1 MYGSRSQAVRV
12 KVKVNKRTEK
22 IISKIFI
29 IDVSFV
35 NQKNEKGAAEEWRKF
50 SVDPQITSLEV
61 LYSILAKAF
70 EIKSDFGISY
80 KTLNPNTKV
89 EEQLIIF
96 SDWDLDAAF
105 LR

>member
-1 MYGSRSQAVRV
+1 MLMFY
-12 KVKVNKRTEK
+12 
-22 IISKIFI
+22 
-29 IDVSFV
+29 SFSF
-35 NQKNEKGAAEEWRKF
+35 QKNEKGQTEQFRKF
-50 SVDPQITSLEV
+50 SVDPNITNLEV

-70 EIKSDFGISY
+70 EINNDFGISY
-80 KTLNPNTKV
+80 TTINPNTKS

>member
-35 NQKNEKGAAEEWRKF
+35 VQKNEKGAAEEWRKF